1 MTEIKK
7 AGNDAKYAYL
17 KDNYGK
23 NILPLSIFENKDYP
37 GSRPTELL
45 IFYKKKASL
54 SEARESLF
62 KTIEHYNL
70 FSSRLIM
77 IDENKYALQYCR
89 EGFEYHVLPSID
101 VASDEINIDDVKN
114 KIKHVQTLPGEPLFA
129 ITLIPIK
136 DGILGGLSC
145 SHAVGDVTSL
155 MLFMFAWG
163 CMHYGHDFPMPSNQ
177 RLFKGEPVRFET
189 IDRAFIPPLSE
200 LNDEIQNRV
209 KKTSDWKTYYKRE
222 SFTETL
228 LEGMKNKAKSEN
240 ENYVI
245 SNNQII
251 NSILLKKYHEEIMP
265 DTDNVRLRIPVNL
278 RYIHPD
284 IDASYIGNAVFS
296 SVVEFEKNEIKKMSE
311 YQIAYRIKQSIA
323 RMRNENYVKKIAYL
337 SEYGIEY
344 QGDIFKTLPPYN
356 INTDILSANL
366 THVNDLESLGL
377 GSDIGNIIF
386 MSSTMQT
393 IFTMLKEKKGMIFVE
408 IQSRYPF
415 KA

>member
-1 MTEIKK
+1 MMEIKK

-17 KDNYGK
+17 ENNYGK

-37 GSRPTELL
+37 GSRPTEFLV
-45 IFYKKKASL
+45 FYKKKTSL
-54 SEARESLF
+54 TKAGESLF

-77 IDENKYALQYCR
+77 IDENKYALQYCK
-89 EGFEYHVLPSID
+89 EGFEYHVLPSMD
-101 VASDEINIDDVKN
+101 VASEDINIDDVRN

-136 DGILGGLSC
+136 DGILGGISC
-145 SHAVGDVTSL
+145 SHAVGDVSSL

-177 RLFKGEPVRFET
+177 RLFKGEPVRFDT
-189 IDRAFIPPLSE
+189 IDRAFIPRLSE

-209 KKTSDWKTYYKRE
+209 KNFNRWKTYYKRE
-222 SFTETL
+222 CFTETL
-228 LEGMKNKAKSEN
+228 LDEIKNKAKSEN

-245 SNNQII
+245 SDNQII
-251 NSILLKKYHEEIMP
+251 NALLLKKYHEEIIP
-265 DTDNVRLRIPVNL
+265 DTDKVRLRIPINL

-284 IDASYIGNAVFS
+284 IDSLYMGNAVFS
-296 SVVEFEKNEIKKMSE
+296 SVIEFEKNEIKTMSE

-323 RMRNENYVKKIAYL
+323 KMRNEDYVKKIAYL

-344 QGDIFKTLPPYN
+344 QDDIFKTLSPYN
-356 INTDILSANL
+356 LNTDILSANL
-366 THVNDLESLGL
+366 THINDLESLGL
-377 GSDIGNIIF
+377 GSDIGKILF

-393 IFTMLKEKKGMIFVE
+393 SFTILKEKKGMIFVE